1 MLEFIFSGAKI
12 AIDFIL
18 HIDQHLV
25 QIMAEYQVWTF
36 LILFAIV
43 FCETGLVIMPFLPG
57 DSLLFA
63 SGAIVASSTF
73 SIWLLIAILWS
84 AGFLGDNL
92 NYWVGRYLGQKVY
105 EKNYRFIKREYL
117 NKTQSFYEEHGGKT
131 VIIARFMPIIRTF
144 APFVAGVG
152 SMNYSRF
159 VLFSFVGNAV
169 WVNSFC
175 LAGYFFGNIPF
186 VKANF
191 TYVVMVIIFISL
203 LPPVITIL
211 REKKKVKALG

>member
-1 MLEFIFSGAKI
+1 MIEWIKI
-12 AIDFIL
+12 AIDFVL

-25 QIMAEYQVWTF
+25 QIMAEYQIWTF
-36 LILFAIV
+36 FILFLIV
-43 FCETGLVIMPFLPG
+43 FCETGLVIAPFLPG

-63 SGAIVASSTF
+63 SGAIVAMSPF
-73 SIWLLIAILWS
+73 PIWLLIAVLWS
-84 AGFLGDNL
+84 AGFIGDNV

-105 EKNYRFIKREYL
+105 DKNYRFIRREYL
-117 NKTQSFYEEHGGKT
+117 ERTHRFYEEHGGKT

-152 SMNYSRF
+152 SMSYPRF
-159 VLFSFVGNAV
+159 MGFSLVGNGI

-191 TYVVMVIIFISL
+191 TYVVFVIIFISL
-203 LPPVITIL
+203 LPPVITVW
-211 REKKKVKALG
+211 RERQKSQKAV